1 MLCVAESFAL
11 TDTGRARRA
20 NEDSL
25 FERAPVFAVADGMGG
40 AQAGE
45 VASSVAVEGF
55 EQGMPADGTPEERL
69 AALAHEANERIHA
82 LSRADE
88 QRAGMGT
95 TLTAAYVDGDVVSFV
110 HVGDSRAYLFRD
122 GKLERLT
129 EDHSLVGEMVRRG
142 KLTEEEAEGHPQRSI
157 ITRALGP
164 EPAVEVDTMS
174 KYARAGDVFVL
185 CSDGLTT
192 MISEDRVEGILLEAG
207 SLREAGERMVDEAN
221 QAGGRDNITV
231 VLFSLRDGGDGDDVS
246 EHDTVVGAR
255 AVSQA
260 EVDAATRGGGATTAM
275 AAAPAAAEAGAGA
288 PVAERRPRR
297 PSLPPPDRP
306 RRPLRSRIPFAL
318 IAALVVLA
326 VVGVGGWIA
335 TRAVFFVGS
344 NDQGVVTVYRG
355 LPYELPA
362 GIKLYSAYYASSVPA
377 GDVPAARRRTL
388 LDHTLRSRED
398 ATDLV
403 KQLELGELGT

>member
-1 MLCVAESFAL
+1 MLRVAESFAL

-110 HVGDSRAYLFRD
+110 NVGDSRAYLFRD
-122 GKLERLT
+122 GALERLT

-231 VLFSLRDGGDGDDVS
+231 VLFSLRDGG
-246 EHDTVVGAR
+246 
-255 AVSQA
+255 
-260 EVDAATRGGGATTAM
+260 ATTAM
-275 AAAPAAAEAGAGA
+275 AAAPAAAGAGAGA
-288 PVAERRPRR
+288 PAAERRPRR
-297 PSLPPPDRP
+297 PSRPPPDPP

-326 VVGVGGWIA
+326 VVAVGGWIA

-377 GDVPAARRRTL
+377 RDVPAARRRTL

-398 ATDLV
+398 ASDLV
-403 KQLELGELGT
+403 KQLELGEPGT